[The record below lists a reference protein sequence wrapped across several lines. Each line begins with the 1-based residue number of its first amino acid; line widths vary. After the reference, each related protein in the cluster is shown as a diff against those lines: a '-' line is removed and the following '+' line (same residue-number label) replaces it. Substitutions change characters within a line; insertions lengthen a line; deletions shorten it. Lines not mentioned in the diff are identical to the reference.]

1 MQPAACGGEVR
12 FAPDS
17 LLEGDGFEPSVPGTK
32 EPALSRYSKE
42 HMRARGMRCADEWV
56 SNGK

>member
-17 LLEGDGFEPSVPGTK
+17 LLEGMGFEPSIP
-32 EPALSRYSKE
+32 L
-42 HMRARGMRCADEWV
+42 
-56 SNGK
+56 